1 MQKKIASK
9 QNIIFGILI
18 LIFLIFTTYLAFN
31 LKMGI
36 SPDSWYHLRVSQEY
50 SKTLGIPE
58 NNENTYQWR
67 DITNIPYLYFWINGR
82 ILNLNEITFNFNQVI
97 LLRVFNI
104 LFSLG
109 TVIATY
115 LLSKQFIKNKYAQ
128 LLPVALLTNTLMF
141 LSLSSSINY
150 DNLGNM
156 FAAFAILFFV
166 KSIKQ
171 KYDIKYLLLTILM
184 LCLGALTKFTIL
196 PLAFIL
202 VILLVVDIFKNRKG
216 WKINIKD
223 KSLLLI
229 LPILLFGGL
238 NLILFGNNIL
248 KHGELTPACEKT
260 LTYEQCLTNGVFYR
274 DNITIPAVEVNVVEM
289 IKSGER
295 LDPIRY
301 AGVWSWEMTKRV
313 VSIMGDQS
321 LYHSNLVV
329 SVFFSLLVITIFIG
343 AFNWKKYN
351 KETKYMVILTLF
363 YLLVLMIVQNY
374 DMYLKRSYP
383 TLALQGRYMFPVIS
397 SFYVLLSIF
406 WLKIGNRYLKIGIIA
421 VSLLLL
427 ILLSIPFYILNVDP
441 TWFGSITY

>member
-1 MQKKIASK
+1 
-9 QNIIFGILI
+9 
-18 LIFLIFTTYLAFN
+18 
-31 LKMGI
+31 MGI

-50 SKTLGIPE
+50 SETLGIPE
-58 NNENTYQWR
+58 NSEDTYQWR
-67 DITNIPYLYFWINGR
+67 DITNIPYFYFWINGR

-115 LLSKQFIKNKYAQ
+115 LLSKQFIKNKWAQ
-128 LLPVALLTNTLMF
+128 LIPVALLTNTLMF

-156 FAAFAILFFV
+156 FAAFSILFFV

-171 KYDIKYLLLTILM
+171 KYDIKYPLLTILM

-202 VILLVVDIFKNRKG
+202 VILLAVDIFKNRKD
-216 WKINIKD
+216 WRINQKD
-223 KSLLLI
+223 KSLLLL

-260 LTYEQCLTNGVFYR
+260 LSYEQCLENGVFYR
-274 DNITIPAVEVNVVEM
+274 DEISIPAVEVNVIEM
-289 IKSGER
+289 ITNGER

-329 SVFFSLLVITIFIG
+329 SIFYSLLVITLFFGI
-343 AFNWKKYN
+343 FNWKKYN
-351 KETKYMVILTLF
+351 KETKYMVIITLF

-374 DMYLKRSYP
+374 DMYLKRGYP

-397 SFYVLLSIF
+397 SFYVLLTVF
-406 WLKIGNRYLKIGIIA
+406 WLKIGNRYIRIGLIA

>member
-1 MQKKIASK
+1 
-9 QNIIFGILI
+9 
-18 LIFLIFTTYLAFN
+18 
-31 LKMGI
+31 MGI

-216 WKINIKD
+216 WRINIKD

>member
-18 LIFLIFTTYLAFN
+18 LIFLIFTTYLVFN

-216 WKINIKD
+216 WRINIKD

>member
-1 MQKKIASK
+1 M
-9 QNIIFGILI
+9 
-18 LIFLIFTTYLAFN
+18 AFN

>member
-216 WKINIKD
+216 WRINIKD

>member
-171 KYDIKYLLLTILM
+171 KYDIKYPLLTILM

-229 LPILLFGGL
+229 LPILFFGGL

-295 LDPIRY
+295 LDPVRY

-329 SVFFSLLVITIFIG
+329 SVFFSLLVITLFIG

-397 SFYVLLSIF
+397 SLYVLLSIF

-421 VSLLLL
+421 ISLLLL

>member
-1 MQKKIASK
+1 MPKKILNK
-9 QNIIFGILI
+9 QNIVLGILI
-18 LIFLIFTTYLAFN
+18 LIFLVFTTYLAIN
-31 LKMGI
+31 LKMGS

-50 SKTLGIPE
+50 SETLGIPQ
-58 NNENTYQWR
+58 NSENTYQWR

-82 ILNLNEITFNFNQVI
+82 ILNLNEMTFNLNQVI
-97 LLRVFNI
+97 LLRVFNV

-115 LLSKQFIKNKYAQ
+115 LLSRQFFKNKWIQ
-128 LLPVALLTNTLMF
+128 LIPVALLTNTLMF
-141 LSLSSSINY
+141 LSLSSAINY

-156 FAAFAILFFV
+156 FAAFSILFFV
-166 KSIKQ
+166 KSIKG
-171 KYDIKYLLLTILM
+171 KYEIKYPLLTILM

-196 PLAFIL
+196 PLAFVIVVLL
-202 VILLVVDIFKNRKG
+202 VIDIFRNRKR
-216 WKINIKD
+216 WSISIKD
-223 KSLLLI
+223 KSLLLL

-274 DNITIPAVEVNVVEM
+274 DEITMPAVEVNLIEM
-289 IKSGER
+289 ISTGER

-301 AGVWSWEMTKRV
+301 AGVWTWEMTKRV
-313 VSIMGDQS
+313 VGIMGDQS
-321 LYHSNLVV
+321 LYHSIFTVLIFV
-329 SVFFSLLVITIFIG
+329 SLLTIILIFGIS
-343 AFNWKKYN
+343 NWKRYSKELKY
-351 KETKYMVILTLF
+351 TVFITLF

-397 SFYVLLSIF
+397 SFYVILTMF
-406 WLKIGNRYLKIGIIA
+406 MVKIPNKYLRYGLIA
-421 VSLLLL
+421 LLL
-427 ILLSIPFYILNVDP
+427 ILLISLSIPFYILNVDP
-441 TWFGSITY
+441 SWFGSITY

>member
-1 MQKKIASK
+1 
-9 QNIIFGILI
+9 
-18 LIFLIFTTYLAFN
+18 
-31 LKMGI
+31 MGI

-50 SKTLGIPE
+50 SETLGIPE
-58 NNENTYQWR
+58 NSEDTYQWR

-115 LLSKQFIKNKYAQ
+115 LLSKQFIKNKWAQ
-128 LLPVALLTNTLMF
+128 LIPVALLTNTLMF

-156 FAAFAILFFV
+156 FAAFSILFFV

-171 KYDIKYLLLTILM
+171 KYDIKYPLLTILM

-202 VILLVVDIFKNRKG
+202 VILLAVDIFKNRKD
-216 WKINIKD
+216 WRINQKD
-223 KSLLLI
+223 KSLLLL

-260 LTYEQCLTNGVFYR
+260 LSYEQCLENGVFYR
-274 DNITIPAVEVNVVEM
+274 DEISIPAVEVNVIEM
-289 IKSGER
+289 ITNGER

-329 SVFFSLLVITIFIG
+329 SIFYSLLVITLFFGI
-343 AFNWKKYN
+343 FNWKKYN
-351 KETKYMVILTLF
+351 KETKYMVIITLF

-374 DMYLKRSYP
+374 DMYLKRGYP

-397 SFYVLLSIF
+397 SFYVLLTVF
-406 WLKIGNRYLKIGIIA
+406 WLKIGNRYIRIGLIA

-441 TWFGSITY
+441 TWFGSIAY

>member
-1 MQKKIASK
+1 
-9 QNIIFGILI
+9 
-18 LIFLIFTTYLAFN
+18 
-31 LKMGI
+31 MGI

-50 SKTLGIPE
+50 SETLGIPE
-58 NNENTYQWR
+58 NSEDTYQWR
-67 DITNIPYLYFWINGR
+67 DITNIPYFYFWINGR

-115 LLSKQFIKNKYAQ
+115 LLSKQFIKNKWAQ
-128 LLPVALLTNTLMF
+128 LIPVALLTNTLMF

-156 FAAFAILFFV
+156 FAAFSILFFV

-171 KYDIKYLLLTILM
+171 KYDIKYPLLTILM

-202 VILLVVDIFKNRKG
+202 VILLAVDIFKNRKD
-216 WKINIKD
+216 WRINQKD
-223 KSLLLI
+223 KSLLLL

-260 LTYEQCLTNGVFYR
+260 LSYEQCLENGVFYR
-274 DNITIPAVEVNVVEM
+274 DEISIPAVEVNVIEM
-289 IKSGER
+289 ITNGER

-329 SVFFSLLVITIFIG
+329 SIFYSLLVITLFFGI
-343 AFNWKKYN
+343 FNWKKYN
-351 KETKYMVILTLF
+351 KETKYMVIITLF

-374 DMYLKRSYP
+374 DMYLKRGYP

-397 SFYVLLSIF
+397 SFYVLLTVF
-406 WLKIGNRYLKIGIIA
+406 WLKIGNRYIRIGLIA

-441 TWFGSITY
+441 TWFGSIAY

>member
-1 MQKKIASK
+1 M
-9 QNIIFGILI
+9 
-18 LIFLIFTTYLAFN
+18 AFN

-216 WKINIKD
+216 WRINIKD

>member
-171 KYDIKYLLLTILM
+171 KYDIKYPLLTILM

-216 WKINIKD
+216 WRINIKD

-229 LPILLFGGL
+229 LPILFFGGL

-248 KHGELTPACEKT
+248 KHGELTPDCEKT